1 MEVQVEKK
9 TTQQDKKIIV
19 YDLIILQLENL
30 FKDLR
35 IIFPNDIV
43 LKVSMDNLKVI
54 REDKVSILNKFRDN
68 LTLEIQNMI
77 SQKDEKLFDKS
88 NKSLKN
94 INFRRSS
101 FVFARIRK
109 MWESLDENNKN
120 VVWKYLQFLQ
130 KLFNAL

>member
-9 TTQQDKKIIV
+9 TTPSDKKLIV

-35 IIFPNDIV
+35 IIFPHDIV

-54 REDKVSILNKFRDN
+54 REDKISILNKFRDN

-94 INFRRSS
+94 INFKRSS

>member
-1 MEVQVEKK
+1 MEFQVEKK
-9 TTQQDKKIIV
+9 TIPSDKKLIV

-35 IIFPNDIV
+35 IIFPHDIV

-54 REDKVSILNKFRDN
+54 REDKISILNKFREN

-94 INFRRSS
+94 INFKRSS

>member
-54 REDKVSILNKFRDN
+54 REDKINILNKFRDN

>member
-1 MEVQVEKK
+1 MEVQVDKK
-9 TTQQDKKIIV
+9 PTPIDKKIIV

-35 IIFPNDIV
+35 IIFPHDIV

-54 REDKVSILNKFRDN
+54 REDKISILNKFREN

-94 INFRRSS
+94 INFKRSS